1 MINPATSV
9 FTYRQSCM
17 DVYPFG
23 RGQERKIMY
32 IPAKT
37 VPKRQRLSAKQRAK
51 QTRAGILLALLV
63 ILISASW
70 AIWQADR
77 APRDTTSAEQVLQHD
92 LQALWEWSDDQI
104 RGGSQGA
111 NWSIRWN
118 VTSKGG
124 SMKELEQKLFVDEK
138 GIASDKIE
146 QNEGKT
152 VTGAL
157 PRYSGNLSI
166 SLVKG
171 DIRNEELMVVL
182 ETSGSQ
188 PIDQKKLLQA
198 TSDISEQLVLLSP
211 AFTSSMKVQ
220 GYTDHEQ
227 AIQRLMRL
235 TDARSIDRYE
245 DGGTISETFYTRMLR
260 SAIVVENGKSANFQI
275 ALHKDTNSD
284 NTELTIGIPVITGEY
299 SVFKAESP

>member
-1 MINPATSV
+1 
-9 FTYRQSCM
+9 
-17 DVYPFG
+17 
-23 RGQERKIMY
+23 MY
-32 IPAKT
+32 IPAKS
-37 VPKRQRLSAKQRAK
+37 VPKKQRLTAKQRAK
-51 QTRAGILLALLV
+51 QTKAGILLALLV

-92 LQALWEWSDDQI
+92 LKALWEWSDDQL
-104 RGGSQGA
+104 RSGSQGA
-111 NWSIRWN
+111 SWSIRWN
-118 VTSKGG
+118 ATSKVG
-124 SMKELEQKLFVDEK
+124 SMKELVQNLFVDEK

-157 PRYSGNLSI
+157 PKYSGKLTI
-166 SLVKG
+166 SLVKS
-171 DIRNEELMVVL
+171 DSRNEELMVVL
-182 ETSGSQ
+182 ETGASQ
-188 PIDQKKLLQA
+188 PLDPKKLLQA
-198 TSDISEQLVLLSP
+198 TADISGQLVLFSP

-227 AIQRLMRL
+227 TIQRLTRL
-235 TDARSIDRYE
+235 TDARSVDRYE
-245 DGGTISETFYTRMLR
+245 DRGTISETFYTRMLH

-284 NTELTIGIPVITGEY
+284 NTELAIGIPVITGEY
-299 SVFKAESP
+299 SVSKAESP